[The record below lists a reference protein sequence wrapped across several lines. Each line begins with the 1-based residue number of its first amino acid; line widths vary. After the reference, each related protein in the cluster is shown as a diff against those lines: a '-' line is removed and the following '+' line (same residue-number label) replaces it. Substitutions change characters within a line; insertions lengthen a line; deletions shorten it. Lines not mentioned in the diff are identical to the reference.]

1 MNARE
6 RYLAV
11 MNFEPVDRVP
21 SWEFGYWASAVRRW
35 YKEGL
40 PRDAG
45 IPDDM
50 PDGMIA
56 RGPGLWWDENIPR
69 EEDVSN
75 YFHLDPGMRHI
86 PLNNFFM
93 PKFVPEILEDEGV
106 NVVSRDEWGMVERH
120 RKDLSALAHFIRGPV
135 ENRDDWERLK
145 AQRLQPTLEGR
156 LPANWN
162 SLKEEYRVRDYPLVI
177 GGGQGF
183 FGTARRL
190 LGEILVLLVFH
201 DDPQLI
207 RDIMDYLADFF
218 CAIYDQVLNQIDV
231 DAALIWEDMCY
242 KNGPLISP
250 ALFEEYM
257 LAPYKKLTGMFRDH
271 GIKAILCD
279 TDGNCWQ
286 LISLFMEAGV
296 TGLYPFEVA
305 AGMDV
310 VEVREAFPKLQ
321 ILGGIDKIAIAKGP
335 EAIDAE
341 LEAKIPSMIKLGGF
355 IPHGDHALGPDI
367 SWANFKYYRNK
378 LNAML
383 K

>member
-1 MNARE
+1 M
-6 RYLAV
+6 
-11 MNFEPVDRVP
+11 
-21 SWEFGYWASAVRRW
+21 S
-35 YKEGL
+35 
-40 PRDAG
+40 
-45 IPDDM
+45 
-50 PDGMIA
+50 
-56 RGPGLWWDENIPR
+56 
-69 EEDVSN
+69 
-75 YFHLDPGMRHI
+75 
-86 PLNNFFM
+86 
-93 PKFVPEILEDEGV
+93 
-106 NVVSRDEWGMVERH
+106 
-120 RKDLSALAHFIRGPV
+120 KDLSALAHFIRGPV